1 MYDMGVYFEPPR
13 KQAKKSWEIVQLL
26 AQNGYRF
33 QTEGSVVYIQT
44 FILGSERPRIEEVRR
59 IIGLEK
65 QYREEMKAKERL
77 KTHKEEKR
85 RRKYV

>member
-13 KQAKKSWEIVQLL
+13 KQAKKSWDIVQLL
-26 AQNGYRF
+26 AESGYTF

-59 IIGLEK
+59 IIELKK
-65 QYREEMKAKERL
+65 QYLEEMKAKERL
-77 KTHKEEKR
+77 RAHKEEKR
-85 RRKYV
+85 RRRYV